1 MKNLLC
7 CVFVV
12 LSFLVLAQ
20 RAKAEKQPD
29 PKALFE
35 STCSQCHSLEVPRGE
50 RLTRDG
56 WTSILSRMKSN
67 GCVISDADAKT
78 IIDYLTKEYGK

>member
-1 MKNLLC
+1 MAKRFFCLC
-7 CVFVV
+7 VV
-12 LSFLVLAQ
+12 LFVLVFAY
-20 RAKAEKQPD
+20 RARAEKQTD

-35 STCSQCHSLEVPRGE
+35 STCSQCHSLDVPRGE

-56 WTSILSRMKSN
+56 WTAILSRMKSN

-78 IIDYLTKEYGK
+78 LIDYLSKEFGK